1 MDILNPH
8 KRKLNEF
15 CKTNKIKKLSLFGS
29 YLNNS
34 YGPDS
39 DIDLLVEFEENT
51 YYGLLDVARMER
63 ELSEIIGIKADLRTS
78 EELSRYFR
86 DKIVYRWNVFLD
98 GSH

>member
-1 MDILNPH
+1 MDILSAH
-8 KRKLNEF
+8 KSKLDEF

-51 YYGLLDVARMER
+51 YYGLLDVARIER

-86 DKIVYRWNVFLD
+86 DKIVKEAQVKYEA
-98 GSH
+98 

>member
-1 MDILNPH
+1 MDILSPH
-8 KRKLNEF
+8 KSKLDEF

-51 YYGLLDVARMER
+51 YYGLLDIARMER
-63 ELSEIIGIKADLRTS
+63 ELSEIIGIKVDLRTP

-86 DKIVYRWNVFLD
+86 DKIVKEAQVKYEA
-98 GSH
+98 